1 MPGENRFKVYVSTLE
16 GGSIEVL
23 DLDPAT
29 GGLAHIQTIGLSG
42 KGLPLAVSLD
52 RRRLYASVI
61 GDVNGEEEPR
71 YDTFRI
77 LWPSGELEHLNTV
90 RAPAR
95 MAHISVDKTGRYLL
109 GASFPG
115 DVIAAHPI
123 GSRGYVQ
130 ETPSD
135 LRPAPSK
142 AHQITTD
149 ASNRFAFV
157 PNFGAALVMQLK
169 FNDKTGRFEDNDP
182 PALDQPEDSRPR
194 HVAHHPN
201 GRFVFLCNEKE
212 GVVVA
217 CALDP
222 NLGTLSEIQR
232 ESVMPDDFDD
242 EPWGAQIHVT
252 PDGRQLFTSE
262 RRSSTICRFR
272 VDVETGR
279 LSNRRIAETDEIP
292 RCFDIDPSGKWLVS
306 AGQKTNQLIVYAI
319 DADSG
324 ELSETARAGTSTEPV
339 WVEIVE
345 LV

>member
-1 MPGENRFKVYVSTLE
+1 MPGENRFKVYISTLE

-29 GGLAHIQTIGLSG
+29 GGLAHLQTIGLSG
-42 KGLPLAVSLD
+42 KGLPLAVSPD

-61 GDVNGEEEPR
+61 GNVNGEEEPR
-71 YDTFRI
+71 CDTFRI
-77 LWPSGELEHLNTV
+77 LRPSGELEHLDTV

-115 DVIAAHPI
+115 DVVAAHPI

-135 LRPAPSK
+135 LRPAPGK

-169 FNDKTGRFEDNDP
+169 FNEKTGRFEDNDP
-182 PALDQPEDSRPR
+182 PALEQPEDSRPR

-222 NLGTLSEIQR
+222 DLGTLSEIQR
-232 ESVMPDDFDD
+232 ESVMPDGFDD
-242 EPWGAQIHVT
+242 EPWVAQIHVT

-262 RRSSTICRFR
+262 RRSSTICRFAIDPESGAISDR
-272 VDVETGR
+272 R
-279 LSNRRIAETDEIP
+279 LFDTDEVP
-292 RCFDIDPSGKWLVS
+292 RCFDIDPGGQWLVS
-306 AGQKTNQLIVYAI
+306 AGQRTNQLVVYSI
-319 DADSG
+319 DPATGD
-324 ELSETARAGTSTEPV
+324 LTETNRIGTSAEPV

-345 LV
+345 LP